1 MMVLPQPHE
10 SFRWTDTDAGPA
22 LVCTAL
28 EPFAQH
34 LFTTRPWTLGS
45 AQPGDTAAWDEV
57 SRTIGVGRAKLVRL
71 HQVHGASAVI
81 RRTGELRDVNHL
93 PDADIVLSNDPSLA
107 LAIQIAD
114 CVPLLVADRRTGVVA
129 AAHAGW
135 RGLAAR
141 APQETIE
148 MLGHVFDSRPSEL
161 VAAIGPSISAARYE
175 VDRDVRERFEQA
187 DFSNEQLARWF
198 VEGTRPDHWQFDG
211 WQAARDQLESAGVP
225 ADRIFNAELCTAS
238 HPDVLCSYRRDWK
251 DAGRMAAVIRAR
263 EEGHEASSRASRG
276 FADDASRRT

>member
-1 MMVLPQPHE
+1 
-10 SFRWTDTDAGPA
+10 
-22 LVCTAL
+22 
-28 EPFAQH
+28 
-34 LFTTRPWTLGS
+34 
-45 AQPGDTAAWDEV
+45 
-57 SRTIGVGRAKLVRL
+57 
-71 HQVHGASAVI
+71 
-81 RRTGELRDVNHL
+81 
-93 PDADIVLSNDPSLA
+93 
-107 LAIQIAD
+107 
-114 CVPLLVADRRTGVVA
+114 
-129 AAHAGW
+129 
-135 RGLAAR
+135 
-141 APQETIE
+141 

-276 FADDASRRT
+276 FADDASRRR